1 MNIDVRIESKKTATE
16 TIFGVIEG
24 HIRRIKFDKELE
36 IGLLMYFDTQ
46 PSVDLLSIST
56 MTNNQHMIDD
66 RSIFLEL

>member
-1 MNIDVRIESKKTATE
+1 MNIDVRIESMKTATE

-46 PSVDLLSIST
+46 PSVDLL
-56 MTNNQHMIDD
+56 
-66 RSIFLEL
+66 